1 MSKPRLNRLFN
12 ARSGR
17 ALDVAVDH
25 GAFHEHHF
33 LTGIE
38 DMAKTVATLVD
49 AGPTPCSSP
58 SARPHCCSPVP
69 GKQKPG

>member
-25 GAFHEHHF
+25 GAFHE
-33 LTGIE
+33 
-38 DMAKTVATLVD
+38 
-49 AGPTPCSSP
+49 P
-58 SARPHCCSPVP
+58 S
-69 GKQKPG
+69 